1 MAIAIA
7 LNCSVNDLGSILM
20 KYGYCLSS
28 GVAADAVTK
37 WYLETYPCTNGR
49 DILIEINETLQ
60 CMGLPLL
67 MTRTK

>member
-7 LNCSVNDLGSILM
+7 LNCSIDELRLILI
-20 KYGYCLSS
+20 KYGYCLSAS
-28 GVAADAVTK
+28 IAADAVVK
-37 WYLETYPCTNGR
+37 WYLDTYPRASGK

-67 MTRTK
+67 MTRIK

>member
-1 MAIAIA
+1 MAVTIA
-7 LNCSVNDLGSILM
+7 LNCNVEELSSILI
-20 KYGYCLSS
+20 KYGYCLSAS
-28 GVAADAVTK
+28 VAADAAVK
-37 WYLETYPCTNGR
+37 WYLDTYPCINGK